1 MIAIW
6 IIMHIYIHEENRPM
20 IQSKRYIIISIF
32 ALFLIGGCSRQPLQE
47 INAARSAV
55 DAVIS
60 EGAEKYLPEDAKKIN
75 DALNKALDEVKAQDA
90 KIFRN
95 YDKAKEMLAAVKTGA
110 GAIAAKLTVKKE
122 EVKKDAIAAIEDAK
136 TVLDTARELLEK
148 NSGRKG
154 SKAANESILAE
165 VKNLESSF
173 KELQLLVDREDY
185 LMAMSQAGEI
195 RNKASELSTFIQ
207 QSYTKTEKKKK

>member
-1 MIAIW
+1 MKQN
-6 IIMHIYIHEENRPM
+6 M
-20 IQSKRYIIISIF
+20 RYIIISIF
-32 ALFLIGGCSRQPLQE
+32 AIFLITGCSKQPLQE

-55 DAVIS
+55 DSVIS

-75 DALNKALDEVKAQDA
+75 DAFNKAMDEVKAQDA
-90 KIFRN
+90 KIFKN
-95 YDKAKEMLAAVKTGA
+95 FDKAKEMLAAVKTEA
-110 GAIAAKLTVKKE
+110 GVIAANLTVKKE
-122 EVKKDAIAAIEDAK
+122 EAKKDAIAAIEDAK
-136 TVLDTARELLEK
+136 TLLDTTKELLEK

-173 KELQLLVDREDY
+173 KELQLLVEREDY
-185 LMAMSQAGEI
+185 LMAISQAGEI